1 LSEKK
6 DQQAL
11 PAPWALAMAVLGML
25 SLGVL
30 IGSVTDSYSRNA
42 GFPTVLLEPSEPP
55 PGETPSPEPIASE
68 AGEPEAASAEP
79 ETVTATPSTA
89 PAEAPLVEV
98 PLPGAPEPEVPLVE
112 EELPTGLPEV
122 KHVFVIML
130 REGGFEAT
138 FGKAAESSYLGKEL
152 PEQGELLTNYFA
164 VTKGALANQIALLSG
179 QGPTPETAANCPNY
193 GDLAPGTESS
203 EGQAE
208 GNGCLY
214 PATTETLPG
223 QLTEAGLT
231 WKAYVQGIED
241 GAAAGQPPS
250 CRHPAPGSPDLNQ
263 AAIPGVDAYETWRN
277 PFVYFHSI
285 VDTPECAE
293 ADVGLPRLS
302 ADLKLKAE
310 KFPALAYIAPD
321 EEQLEPLVA
330 EIKESLAYKDGG
342 MIAITSAQ
350 APQEGEGADESGCC
364 VDLDF
369 PNLPDD
375 GSEAPATGPV
385 RETGGGGQVGLLL
398 LSPYVEPG
406 TTNETYFN
414 HFSLLVT
421 IEELFELERI
431 GYAAEPALTGFDESI
446 FNAAG

>member
-1 LSEKK
+1 
-6 DQQAL
+6 
-11 PAPWALAMAVLGML
+11 MAVLGML
-25 SLGVL
+25 ALGVL
-30 IGSVTDSYSRNA
+30 IGSVTDHYSQNA
-42 GFPTVLLEPSEPP
+42 GFPTVLLEPSGPP
-55 PGETPSPEPIASE
+55 PEEAAAPEPSG
-68 AGEPEAASAEP
+68 GEPAADEAAGGEP
-79 ETVTATPSTA
+79 AAVTATPSTTPAAA
-89 PAEAPLVEV
+89 PQVEE
-98 PLPGAPEPEVPLVE
+98 PLPGDPEPEVPLVE

-130 REGGFEAT
+130 REGGFEET
-138 FGKAAESSYLGKEL
+138 FGKSAESSYLGKEL
-152 PEQGELLTNYFA
+152 PEQGELLPNYFA
-164 VTKGALANQIALLSG
+164 VTKGPLANQIALLSG
-179 QGPTPETAANCPNY
+179 QGPTAETAADCPNY
-193 GDLAPGTESS
+193 GDLAPGAESA
-203 EGQAE
+203 EGQVE
-208 GNGCLY
+208 GSGCVY
-214 PATTETLPG
+214 PAATKTLPG
-223 QLTEAGLT
+223 QLTEAGLG

-241 GAAAGQPPS
+241 GAAAGLPAT
-250 CRHPAPGSPDLNQ
+250 CRHPAPGTPDPAQ
-263 AAIPGVDAYETWRN
+263 AAIPGDAYVTWRN

-293 ADVGLPRLS
+293 TTVGLPQLS

-321 EEQLEPLVA
+321 EEQLGPLVT

-369 PNLPDD
+369 PNLPDAASD
-375 GSEAPATGPV
+375 APASGPV
-385 RETGGGGQVGLLL
+385 RETGGGGRVGLLL

-406 TTNETYFN
+406 TTSESYFN